1 MTIDFE
7 DATNACSVA
16 ENTVVHWAQTA
27 LISENHQDTM
37 LAIRV
42 VDAAEGQQ
50 LNDTFRSKNYATN
63 VLSFPADIQLP
74 EGPVILG
81 DIAICLPV
89 VIQEASDQDKS
100 FEQHLAHMVVHGCLH
115 LLGFDHENDKDA
127 LEMEMKE
134 IGILQNLGYPNP
146 YVSQELKST

>member
-16 ENTVVHWAQTA
+16 ENTVVHWAQTT
-27 LISENHQDTM
+27 LISESNRDTM

-50 LNDTFRSKNYATN
+50 LNDTFRGKNYATN

-89 VIQEASDQDKS
+89 VIQEASDQGKS
-100 FEQHLAHMVVHGCLH
+100 FEQHLAHMVIHGCLH
-115 LLGFDHENDKDA
+115 LLGFDHENDEDA